1 MIVIKDGINFA
12 KVYAD
17 KAFDKWGTPTTEQ
30 LHVVEQWT
38 DIDIPD
44 TAERIDATKVDM
56 PLPIRASILPT
67 KGSEAMVP
75 TAQLSSTRPSLPS
88 LR

>member
-30 LHVVEQWT
+30 LHIVEQWT
-38 DIDIPD
+38 DIDIPA
-44 TAERIDATKVDM
+44 TAEKIDANWLNTNSFH
-56 PLPIRASILPT
+56 ASNI
-67 KGSEAMVP
+67 KISN
-75 TAQLSSTRPSLPS
+75 
-88 LR
+88 